1 MAADKEI
8 IETRLSKFDILSS
21 LTKEDRAPFI
31 DMAIEIFN
39 DLNGD
44 NILSLENTI
53 LTNMAA
59 HLFLITT
66 PSQVRVGDRSTT
78 FQLKDIGWLS
88 TQAGWLANKLSKGL
102 LVTTSTKVYVLRD
115 C

>member
-8 IETRLSKFDILSS
+8 IEARLSKFDILSS
-21 LTKEDRAPFI
+21 LEKEDREPFI
-31 DMAIEIFN
+31 DTAIDIFN

-44 NILSLENTI
+44 NIRPLENI
-53 LTNMAA
+53 IIINMAA

-78 FQLKDIGWLS
+78 FQLNDIGWES
-88 TQAGWLANKLSKGL
+88 TQPGWLANNLSKGL
-102 LVTTSTKVYVLRD
+102 LISKSVKSYVLRE